1 MEVVAAGVVGVEEEE
16 EEGEVVGVVVVVD
29 AAVLLVEGL
38 PSPNTRVLGISAN
51 IFAWISTLS
60 SIINDS

>member
-1 MEVVAAGVVGVEEEE
+1 MEVVAAG
-16 EEGEVVGVVVVVD
+16 VVGVVVVVD

-51 IFAWISTLS
+51 IFCLDIYSVL
-60 SIINDS
+60 NK